1 MLIVAFKS
9 NKRPR
14 TVDELQK
21 TPPPIHHSSPLDSP
35 EHETFNN
42 NSTVAQKMGQD
53 KYCRMISAIFTNSQ
67 ESLRRQEDI
76 SIKLSLLTDFVSK
89 LKIDADETGDK
100 TQKINAIDSLIESF
114 PMNDMSD
121 FETFERRVKRKV
133 KNQEFVLD
141 DLVSSIPLSLKCYI
155 SYV

>member
-1 MLIVAFKS
+1 MPIVAFKS

-14 TVDELQK
+14 TVDELPK

-35 EHETFNN
+35 EHETFNK
-42 NSTVAQKMGQD
+42 NSTVAQKMRQE

-89 LKIDADETGDK
+89 LKIDADEISDK

-114 PMNDMSD
+114 LMNDVLD

-133 KNQEFVLD
+133 KNQEFGLD
-141 DLVSSIPLSLKCYI
+141 DLVSSIFLSR
-155 SYV
+155 

>member
-1 MLIVAFKS
+1 
-9 NKRPR
+9 
-14 TVDELQK
+14 
-21 TPPPIHHSSPLDSP
+21 
-35 EHETFNN
+35 
-42 NSTVAQKMGQD
+42 MGQD

-114 PMNDMSD
+114 PMKDMSD

-141 DLVSSIPLSLKCYI
+141 DLVSSIPFSLKCYI

>member
-1 MLIVAFKS
+1 
-9 NKRPR
+9 
-14 TVDELQK
+14 
-21 TPPPIHHSSPLDSP
+21 
-35 EHETFNN
+35 
-42 NSTVAQKMGQD
+42 MGQD

-114 PMNDMSD
+114 PMNDTSD
-121 FETFERRVKRKV
+121 FETFERVKRKV
-133 KNQEFVLD
+133 
-141 DLVSSIPLSLKCYI
+141 
-155 SYV
+155 